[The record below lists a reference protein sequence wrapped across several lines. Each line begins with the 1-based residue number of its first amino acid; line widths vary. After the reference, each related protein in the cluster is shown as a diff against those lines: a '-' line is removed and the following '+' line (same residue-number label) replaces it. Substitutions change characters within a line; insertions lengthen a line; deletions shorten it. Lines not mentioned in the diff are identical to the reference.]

1 MPEQIDVARRL
12 PSLNALRAFRYV
24 ATHGSV
30 TRAAIALGV
39 SQSSVSRHISAL
51 EGEIGQSLFNR
62 SSGFVLSSA
71 GKELFEGV
79 DQAFAGL
86 EATVQRV
93 KLGESV
99 LFVKVVPTF
108 AVRWLLPNVPK
119 MDGLS
124 IAPRWKGIAVDEE
137 DFSFGIRYGQGNW
150 PDDCIVRLYR
160 EHLVPVCSPTTADR
174 IGPVRSSS
182 DFERIDLLHSEPRSG
197 DWSTWARTWSG
208 DRFNTERGIYLDT
221 LDHALRAAEDG
232 LGVAMGDTLLVR
244 ESLQSGRLVPLIDE
258 SCASGESYFLARA
271 PHLKDDSRVRRFQRW
286 VFTALREAGA

>member
-1 MPEQIDVARRL
+1 MPEKIDIAQRL

-30 TRAAIALGV
+30 TRAAAALGI

-51 EGEIGQSLFNR
+51 EGEIGQALFNR
-62 SSGFVLSSA
+62 SSGFALSNA

-99 LFVKVVPTF
+99 LFVKVAPTF

-119 MDGLS
+119 IEGIS
-124 IAPRWKGIAVDEE
+124 IAPRWKGITVDEE
-137 DFSFGIRYGQGNW
+137 DFSVGIRYGQDNW
-150 PDDCIVRLYR
+150 SDDCTVQLYH
-160 EHLVPVCSPTTADR
+160 EYLIPVCSPETADR
-174 IGPVRSSS
+174 IGSVRSSS
-182 DFERIDLLHSEPRSG
+182 DFEQVDLLHSEPRSG

-208 DRFNTERGIYLDT
+208 GQFDTERGIYFDT
-221 LDHALRAAEDG
+221 LDHALHAAENG

-244 ESLQSGRLVPLIDE
+244 ESLQSERLVALVGEI
-258 SCASGESYFLARA
+258 CASGESYFLARA
-271 PHLKDDSRVRRFQRW
+271 PHLKDDPRVRRFQHW
-286 VFTALREAGA
+286 VFNALRDANA